1 MGIHGNMLF
10 THMKISIFRPFQKR
24 EMTASKTLEAKAKL
38 TNHCNENDDVDNN
51 TNNNNNNNNNNNKND
66 YSINCAITSNNN
78 HHHHK

>member
-51 TNNNNNNNNNNNKND
+51 NNNNNNNNDNNKTIKMI
-66 YSINCAITSNNN
+66 IN
-78 HHHHK
+78 